1 MNPELE
7 KVKSLAVDLH
17 GRRVGIINRL
27 GGERHLFAFEQ
38 DYIDDAN
45 RPTLSEVVWCI
56 SPLTSLEE
64 VRRGGYGGRT
74 CTNLKR

>member
-27 GGERHLFAFEQ
+27 GGDRHLFAFEQ

-45 RPTLSEVVWCI
+45 RPTLSEVVYTPI
-56 SPLTSLEE
+56 DII
-64 VRRGGYGGRT
+64 GGGAARCYGGRT
-74 CTNLKR
+74 CTNWKR